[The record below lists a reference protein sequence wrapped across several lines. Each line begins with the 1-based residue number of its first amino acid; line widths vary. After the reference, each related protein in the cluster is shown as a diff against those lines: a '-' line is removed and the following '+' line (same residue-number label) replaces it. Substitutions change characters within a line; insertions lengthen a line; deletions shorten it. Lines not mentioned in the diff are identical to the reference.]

1 MRLNNF
7 INRENLALD
16 QRGIT
21 GLETAIV
28 LIAFVVVASVFA
40 FAVLSTGL
48 LSSEKSKEVVLGG
61 LAETSATLTLRG
73 SVIANAKAADNIW
86 VDNIKFTVTSAAQAA
101 EAVDLS
107 SAGTVITYLD
117 KDNAINCDNPVVAG
131 TPKCSWSATW
141 IIGSGNL
148 VDPNEQVDVTVILN
162 NLTPNGLNKSKEF
175 TIQVRPSRGAVIVVN
190 RTMPAELKDIIDLQ

>member
-1 MRLNNF
+1 MRF
-7 INRENLALD
+7 MSINRPGNLVLD

-61 LAETSATLTLRG
+61 LEETSATLTLRG
-73 SVIANAKAADNIW
+73 SVIATKNTGDDS
-86 VDNIKFTVTSAAQAA
+86 VDNVKFTLTSAAQAA

-107 SAGTVITYLD
+107 PAGTVVTYLD
-117 KDNAINCDNPVVAG
+117 DDHAINCDNPVDSG
-131 TPKCSWSATW
+131 TPKCDWETNW

-148 VDPNEQVDVTVILN
+148 VDPNEQVDVTVNLT
-162 NLTPNGLNKSKEF
+162 NLTPNGLEKSKEF
-175 TIQVRPSRGAVIVVN
+175 TIQVRPSRGAVIIVN
-190 RTMPAELKDIIDLQ
+190 RTMPAELKTIMDLQ